1 MLHGRA
7 RRRYCY
13 SACVE
18 GTVAALL
25 LALLC
30 RVDTNMSLWLIP
42 CSALVDEG
50 AGTQKKIE
58 TSRAARARRM
68 SVTPCLLT

>member
-50 AGTQKKIE
+50 AGT
-58 TSRAARARRM
+58 
-68 SVTPCLLT
+68 